1 MALISKSLIKKY
13 GLDKLKNKLK
23 DKGKE
28 LLRHTLDQQVT
39 LAVTGLSRSGKTA
52 FITSLVNQLI
62 NEGSGTK
69 LSFFDPVH
77 NGNFIA
83 AKRVPQKHFH
93 VPRFDYDSAM
103 SALTSEPANWPKPTH
118 GISELRLAIRYQ
130 PKNSILKYATDMAT
144 LTLDITDY
152 PGEWL
157 LDLPMLK
164 QTYQEWSKQ
173 THELMKKAPRAEYSK
188 SFLAKLAKIDP
199 FSTASEELLAQLAQE
214 YSALLHTFRH
224 TLGLSVIQP
233 GRFIL
238 PGDLAGAPILE
249 FFPFPALEELDGNDY
264 QNAPD
269 DSFIGMLRSRYL
281 EYKEQVV
288 RKFYQEHFLRFD
300 RQIVLADC
308 LTPLNKGKESFAD
321 LELAMSMILQSYSYG
336 KSGLFSRLFSPKID
350 KLLFAATKADHV
362 TPEQHGPMVA
372 LLNQLIHQNK
382 HQLNFEAVKVK
393 TLAIASVKAT
403 NSGLSKHKGKDIP
416 VIQGRSLAKASAVNS
431 NSANS
436 NISHSDVDES
446 TEIFGHKIT
455 VFPGAVPS
463 QLPKDDYWQSSSFNF
478 IDFAP
483 LSGLNKH
490 QCLPHVRM
498 DQVLQFLIADK
509 MI

>member
-1 MALISKSLIKKY
+1 MALMSKSFKKNR
-13 GLDKLKNKLK
+13 GLDKLKHKTS
-23 DKGKE
+23 E
-28 LLRHTLDQQVT
+28 LFKRGIDQHIS

-62 NEGSGTK
+62 NEGNGTK

-77 NGNFIA
+77 QGRFIA

-93 VPRFDYDSAM
+93 VARFDYDSAI
-103 SALTSEPANWPKPTH
+103 SALTADQASWPEPTH

-130 PKNSILKYATDMAT
+130 PKNSLLKYATDMAT
-144 LTLDITDY
+144 LSIDITDY

-164 QTYQEWSKQ
+164 QTYQQWSEQ
-173 THELMKKAPRAEYSK
+173 THALMLTKPRNEYSK
-188 SFLAKLAKIDP
+188 AFLAKLAKIDP
-199 FSTASEELLAQLAQE
+199 FSAASEELLAELAQE
-214 YSALLHTFRH
+214 YTALLDTFRH
-224 TLGLSVIQP
+224 KLGLSVIQP

-238 PGDLAGAPILE
+238 PGGLAGAPILE
-249 FFPFPALEELDGNDY
+249 FFPFPGLDSLDANVY

-288 RKFYQEHFLRFD
+288 RRFYSEHFLRFD

-321 LELAMSMILQSYSYG
+321 LELAMSMVLESYSYG
-336 KSGLFSRLFSPKID
+336 KSGLFSRLFAPKID
-350 KLLFAATKADHV
+350 KLLFVATKADHV
-362 TPEQHGPMVA
+362 TPEQHAPLVS

-382 HQLNFEAVKVK
+382 HHLNYEAVQIK

-403 NSGLSKHKGKDIP
+403 ESGVTKYQGKNIP
-416 VIQGRSLAKASAVNS
+416 VLQGLRLN
-431 NSANS
+431 
-436 NISHSDVDES
+436 ES
-446 TEIFGHKIT
+446 TSVNTCTQSSKELTI
-455 VFPGAVPS
+455 FPGAVPS
-463 QLPKDDYWQSSSFNF
+463 QLPNDAYWQSKPFNF
-478 IDFAP
+478 VAFAP
-483 LSGLNKH
+483 LGGLSKN
-490 QCLPHVRM
+490 QSLPHVRM
-498 DQVLQFLIADK
+498 DQALQFLLADK

>member
-1 MALISKSLIKKY
+1 MAILSKSTLKKRGFSKIKEKA
-13 GLDKLKNKLK
+13 N
-23 DKGKE
+23 E
-28 LLRHTLDQQVT
+28 LLNRTIDQHVT

-62 NEGSGTK
+62 NEGNHTQ
-69 LSFFDPVH
+69 LSFFDPIH
-77 NGNFIA
+77 QGNFIA
-83 AKRVPQKHFH
+83 AKRIPQKHFH

-103 SALTSEPANWPKPTH
+103 LALTAEPANWPAPTH

-130 PKNSILKYATDMAT
+130 PKKSLLKYASSMAT

-164 QTYQEWSKQ
+164 QTYQEWSEQ
-173 THELMKKAPRAEYSK
+173 THALMLSEPRAELSK
-188 SFLAKLAKIDP
+188 EFLTKLGDIDP
-199 FSTASEELLAQLAQE
+199 FSTASEELLADLAQE
-214 YSALLHTFRH
+214 YTKLLQTFRYD
-224 TLGLSVIQP
+224 LGLSVIQP

-249 FFPFPALEELDGNDY
+249 FFPFPSLEGLDANEY

-288 RKFYQEHFLRFD
+288 RKFYREHFIRFD

-308 LTPLNKGKESFAD
+308 LKPLNQGKASFAD
-321 LELAMSMILQSYSYG
+321 LELAISMILESYHYG

-362 TPEQHGPMVA
+362 TPEQHAPMVA

-382 HQLNFEAVKVK
+382 QQLNYESVEVK

-403 NSGLSKHKGKDIP
+403 SSGITQHNGQEVP
-416 VIQGRSLAKASAVNS
+416 VIQGMVKNAEQKFQQG
-431 NSANS
+431 
-436 NISHSDVDES
+436 
-446 TEIFGHKIT
+446 TEQNENKTTTNVFGKKIT
-455 VFPGAVPS
+455 VFPGAVPNE
-463 QLPKDDYWQSSSFNF
+463 LPTDSFWQNNQFNF
-478 IDFAP
+478 IEFLP
-483 LSGLNKH
+483 LDGLKKH
-490 QCLPHVRM
+490 HGLPHIRM
-498 DQVLQFLIADK
+498 DQVLQFLLADK
-509 MI
+509 MT

>member
-1 MALISKSLIKKY
+1 MALISKSFIKNR
-13 GLDKLKNKLK
+13 GLDKLKHKTS
-23 DKGKE
+23 E
-28 LLRHTLDQQVT
+28 LLKRGIDQHIS

-62 NEGSGTK
+62 NEGNGAK

-77 NGNFIA
+77 QGNFIA

-93 VPRFDYDSAM
+93 VARFDYDTAM
-103 SALTSEPANWPKPTH
+103 SALTAEQAIWPEPTH

-130 PKNSILKYATDMAT
+130 PKKSVLKYATDMAT

-164 QTYQEWSKQ
+164 QTYQQWSEQ
-173 THELMKKAPRAEYSK
+173 THSLMTSQPRHQHSKA
-188 SFLAKLAKIDP
+188 FLAKLAKVDP
-199 FSTASEELLAQLAQE
+199 FALASEELLAELAQE
-214 YSALLHTFRH
+214 YTALLHTFRH
-224 TLGLSVIQP
+224 ELGLSVIQP

-238 PGDLAGAPILE
+238 PGELAGAPILE
-249 FFPFPALEELDGNDY
+249 FFPFPGLGSLDGNDY

-269 DSFIGMLRSRYL
+269 NSFIGMLRSRYL

-288 RKFYQEHFLRFD
+288 RKFYSEHFLRFD

-308 LTPLNKGKESFAD
+308 LTPLNNGKESFDD
-321 LELAMSMILQSYSYG
+321 LELAMAMVLESYSYG

-362 TPEQHGPMVA
+362 TPEQHAPLVS

-382 HQLNFEAVKVK
+382 HHLNYEAVKVK

-403 NSGLSKHKGKDIP
+403 QSGVTQHQGREIPVLQGRYLSGLKSK
-416 VIQGRSLAKASAVNS
+416 
-431 NSANS
+431 
-436 NISHSDVDES
+436 NIADES
-446 TEIFGHKIT
+446 DKKVT

-463 QLPKDDYWQSSSFNF
+463 KLPNDEYWQTKPFNF
-478 IDFAP
+478 ITFAP
-483 LSGLNKH
+483 LSGISKH

-498 DQVLQFLIADK
+498 DQVLQFLLADK

>member
-1 MALISKSLIKKY
+1 MALISKLFIKNSDLAKF
-13 GLDKLKNKLK
+13 KHKTS
-23 DKGKE
+23 E
-28 LLRHTLDQQVT
+28 LLKRSLDQHIS

-62 NEGSGTK
+62 NASNGAK

-77 NGNFIA
+77 QGSFIA

-93 VPRFDYDSAM
+93 VARFDYDSAI
-103 SALTSEPANWPKPTH
+103 SALTAVPATWPEPTQ

-130 PKNSILKYATDMAT
+130 SKSSLLKYTSDMAT
-144 LTLDITDY
+144 LTLDVTDY

-164 QTYQEWSKQ
+164 QTYQEWSEQ
-173 THELMKKAPRAEYSK
+173 THSLMTTKPRSEHSK
-188 SFLAKLAKIDP
+188 TFLAKLAKIDP
-199 FSTASEELLAQLAQE
+199 FSAASEELLAELSQE
-214 YSALLHTFRH
+214 YTALLNTFRH
-224 TLGLSVIQP
+224 DLGLTVIQP

-238 PGDLAGAPILE
+238 PGDLVGAPILE
-249 FFPFPALEELDGNDY
+249 FFPFPALGNLDGNDY

-269 DSFIGMLRSRYL
+269 NSFIGMLRSRYL

-288 RKFYQEHFLRFD
+288 RKFYSEHFLRFD

-321 LELAMSMILQSYSYG
+321 LELAMSMVLESYRYG
-336 KSGLFSRLFSPKID
+336 KSGIFSRLFSPKID
-350 KLLFAATKADHV
+350 KLLFCATKADHV
-362 TPEQHGPMVA
+362 TPEQHAPLVS

-382 HQLNFEAVKVK
+382 QHLNYEAVQVK

-403 NSGLSKHKGKDIP
+403 NSGMIKQKGKDIP
-416 VIQGRSLAKASAVNS
+416 VIQGRVLKNKGIED
-431 NSANS
+431 NQG
-436 NISHSDVDES
+436 
-446 TEIFGHKIT
+446 IFGQKIT

-463 QLPKDDYWQSSSFNF
+463 KLPNDEYWQSKPFKF
-478 IDFAP
+478 ISFAP
-483 LSGLNKH
+483 LKGIGKN

-498 DQVLQFLIADK
+498 DQVLQFLLADK